1 MRRFFLD
8 LDARIDSGLF
18 EAGRW
23 SRELYERFV
32 TFMDRFHVA
41 GWKRWV
47 LVEPASEAATLGSV
61 GLILA
66 LALAL
71 PAFYETKDEDW
82 LKKSELAVQFLD
94 RYGNEVGARGIK
106 HNDSIPIEEFP
117 GSPDQGDARDRGPA
131 LLRAFR
137 HRYSGHDARAR
148 HQCAGRRRG
157 AGRLLHHPA
166 ARQESFPQQ

>member
-1 MRRFFLD
+1 MAERKKISFGERVRRFFLD

-23 SRELYERFV
+23 ARELYERFV

-41 GWKRWV
+41 GWRRWV
-47 LVEPASEAATLGSV
+47 LVEPASEAATLGTV
-61 GLILA
+61 GLVLA

-106 HNDSIPIEEFP
+106 LHPRAQRFLLNDERLAPIFAISAERRVP
-117 GSPDQGDARDRGPA
+117 ILIHGGRGLPPIA
-131 LLRAFR
+131 
-137 HRYSGHDARAR
+137 
-148 HQCAGRRRG
+148 AGL
-157 AGRLLHHPA
+157 ASLV
-166 ARQESFPQQ
+166 